1 MDVLDAVRELHL
13 NLLPVDWVDHLWS
26 KDFAGEKNIPDE
38 YDSQMPNVNYSFLM
52 DNLAEAIE
60 GWDSGHNSSN
70 MAFKKSWHTL
80 IKNNVEYKGLIC
92 LISVFLDIE
101 NKEPKKATYVLA
113 FSASRLYI
121 ALLSIPGSLACN
133 IFNDTLYDL
142 VLTIF
147 TNSFSL
153 IPKKSANKKNKK
165 KKQDRMEEDTDKDDS
180 VSELSEWDK
189 QDVLQRLTVMLDGLS
204 LCLRE
209 LSLKGED
216 ESLAL
221 TVKTLVKMTQLEWQT
236 NVFQHSPKPNTVGD
250 VILKSYN
257 VLQQLCNSD
266 HGEVELTIKTIMKF
280 FLPTLVINEENI
292 KMAGRSNFSSY
303 DNTIVFVSRLLDNFQ
318 KDALYGVKAVIQQ
331 LCVRM
336 PDKADIRVKA
346 IPQVV
351 QLLGF
356 LPYSA
361 FEDLILWIVSLAHS
375 DSVKYRICAI
385 EVIAKLLNVSD
396 IPYSSSLE
404 NSLNDND
411 VLNISVNY
419 GVENSQSKRQIK
431 LLYKFLVGAILSR
444 SLDASPIL
452 RSKCL
457 SIFGSLLLSDH
468 SEIKEIMRELFATP
482 HKGSGLSKA
491 ERCKSY
497 FDYQEYFSTNTSKLT
512 LPVNVLPSGHSILYH
527 TELFTKDEKVFV
539 RKNALQLICNVILYN
554 KFWLSSE
561 RLEILVASSRDISL
575 MIRKMIVK
583 SLTDILLLYP
593 SKVLV
598 ESWVHGVVSL
608 IADNDMKCQEKVIDL
623 VKSVI
628 LENLAVYEKTD
639 SPRTKLPWVVLSTIA
654 LMGKRILLKFACRTW
669 CINKSITKKTF
680 LTLQSHIGTENNF
693 AAWFFI
699 VCLTEFE
706 DFPSPGFLADYF
718 WENIHNH
725 EADETLSQLV
735 VEAVFLNWKGFDKN
749 TQNKLY
755 LELKKSLESYSVPL
769 FLISRYL
776 DMCFLTDRDQTKLWS
791 GHLVEVCEEYI
802 KKHIAPGCS
811 NKIAEGTL
819 CCCIHTLGD
828 ATHFQPGVSR
838 EVINYLANVIDPSLD
853 FIEDNHG
860 TIGKWCG
867 FVSDNVKAVTIVAL
881 GKICLQNHFIAK
893 KYATVFAHVLKE
905 DSKPAVKINAMAAL
919 TDLCVRFTS
928 VVEDNLGDMCV
939 MLKDKDVQV
948 RTHSLKLILQLIQE
962 DYLKPKGALFFYL
975 LIMLRDP
982 VISVREIIQAFFTN
996 MLLKRNGSIMCH
1008 YFIQA
1013 IFFFNDYLGS
1023 GSFNKR
1029 RLSAK
1034 ERMVFALAGASNFY
1048 DRGQIYKYMLSNMR
1062 DDHRFKLSNRI
1073 CSDILDAVTKR
1084 KIPLDRMGVSILKD
1098 ALFALACDEMRLENL
1113 RKVDDDASVKE
1124 SDEIGDIGGGE
1135 AVLGIAKKV
1144 FISQIVKANYV
1155 ESIVPTI
1162 TKLKRMLAALK
1173 SPLVRD
1179 LMICLRELMKDF
1191 KNEINDIFHADP
1203 ELAAEIA
1210 LDLKDVT
1217 EEEDQLSDP
1226 FAEFNVK
1233 EVRARC
1239 EQLSEMALCEK
1250 MGIVTPLK
1258 KMQSQSLSFLRPSSS
1273 GLVTQIQLPSSM
1285 GCNLPVRLTPPRGVD
1300 RNSFDQYS
1308 GSCSPSSS
1316 ISSRNSSEDSS
1327 EIPLSDSH
1335 SISPSF
1341 SMCSQERNCLDDE
1354 DDSPILGNSTQGKK
1368 RTSSEFSS
1376 PGGSAIGSGPIK
1388 PKKKVNRRKKK

>member
-1 MDVLDAVRELHL
+1 MDVLDAVGELHL
-13 NLLPVDWVDHLWS
+13 NLLPCDWVDSLWS
-26 KDFAGEKNIPDE
+26 NDFVGEKKIPED
-38 YDSQMPNVNYSFLM
+38 YDSQMPGVNYSVLM
-52 DNLAEAIE
+52 DNLAEAID

-70 MAFKKSWHTL
+70 MSFKKSWQTL
-80 IKNNVEYKGLIC
+80 IKNNVHYKGLMC
-92 LISVFLDIE
+92 MISIFIE
-101 NKEPKKATYVLA
+101 VETKESYSLA
-113 FSASRLYI
+113 LSASRLYFS
-121 ALLSIPGSLACN
+121 LLSVPGSLACN
-133 IFNDTLYDL
+133 IFNEILYDKAL
-142 VLTIF
+142 MTF
-147 TNSFSL
+147 TNSISL
-153 IPKKSANKKNKK
+153 IPKKSISKKAKK
-165 KKQDRMEEDTDKDDS
+165 KKHDKMEEDADKNDS
-180 VSELSEWDK
+180 VSELSENDK
-189 QDVLQRLTVMLDGLS
+189 QDVLQRLSVMLDGLS
-204 LCLRE
+204 TCLRE
-209 LSLKGED
+209 LSLNGED
-216 ESLAL
+216 ESLAQ
-221 TVKTLVKMTQLEWQT
+221 TVKILVKMTQLEWQT
-236 NVFQHSPKPNTVGD
+236 NVFQHSPKPNSVGD

-257 VLQQLCNSD
+257 VLLLLCNPD

-280 FLPTLVINEENI
+280 FLPTLVINEENV

-303 DNTIVFVSRLLDNFQ
+303 DNTIVFVSKLLRNFQ

-336 PDKADIRVKA
+336 PDKADIRMKA
-346 IPQVV
+346 IPLIA

-356 LPYSA
+356 LPYGA

-396 IPYSSSLE
+396 IPECGVSLE
-404 NSLNDND
+404 TNLNDD
-411 VLNISVNY
+411 VMNISINY
-419 GVENSQSKRQIK
+419 GVENSQSRRQIK

-468 SEIKEIMRELFATP
+468 LEIKEIMQELFASP
-482 HKGSGLSKA
+482 YKGSRLSKA
-491 ERCKSY
+491 ERCQSY
-497 FDYQEYFSTNTSKLT
+497 FDYQEYFSTNTSKLS
-512 LPVNVLPSGHSILYH
+512 LPVNVLPSGHSIMYH

-554 KFWLSSE
+554 KCWLSNE

-593 SKVLV
+593 SSKSLV
-598 ESWVHGVVSL
+598 QSWVHGVVSL
-608 IADNDMKCQEKVIDL
+608 IADNDMKCQEKVIEL
-623 VKSVI
+623 VRSVI
-628 LENLAVYEKTD
+628 LDNLATYEKTD
-639 SPRTKLPWVVLSTIA
+639 SPRSKLPWIVLSTIA
-654 LMGKRILLKFACRTW
+654 LTGKRILLKFACRTW

-680 LTLQSHIGTENNF
+680 LSLQSHIGTENNF

-718 WENIHNH
+718 LENIHNH
-725 EADETLSQLV
+725 VADETLSQLV
-735 VEAVFLNWKGFDKN
+735 VEAVFLNWKGFEFKA
-749 TQNKLY
+749 QEKLFFE
-755 LELKKSLESYSVPL
+755 LEKSLESYSVPL

-776 DMCFLTDRDQTKLWS
+776 DICFLTNRDKTKLWS
-791 GHLVEVCEEYI
+791 GHLVQVSERYL

-811 NKIAEGTL
+811 NKISEGTL

-828 ATHFQPGVSR
+828 AAHFQPGVSR
-838 EVINYLANVIDPSLD
+838 DVINYIANLIDPSLD
-853 FIEDNHG
+853 FTDG
-860 TIGKWCG
+860 TSGKWRG
-867 FVSDNVKAVTIVAL
+867 AVSDNVKAVSIVAL
-881 GKICLQNHFIAK
+881 GKVCLQDHFIAK
-893 KYATVFAHVLKE
+893 KYAIVFAHVLKE
-905 DSKPAVKINAMAAL
+905 DSKPSVKINAMAAL

-996 MLLKRNGSIMCH
+996 MLLKRNASIMCH

-1013 IFFFNDYLGS
+1013 IYFFNDYLGS

-1029 RLSAK
+1029 RLTAK
-1034 ERMVFALAGASNFY
+1034 ERMVFSMAGVTNFY

-1124 SDEIGDIGGGE
+1124 SDEVGDIGGGE

-1191 KNEINDIFHADP
+1191 KNEINDIFHSDP
-1203 ELAAEIA
+1203 EIAAEIA
-1210 LDLKDVT
+1210 LDLKDVS
-1217 EEEDQLSDP
+1217 EEEDQLSDT
-1226 FAEFNVK
+1226 FADFNVK

-1273 GLVTQIQLPSSM
+1273 ELVTQIQLPSSM
-1285 GCNLPVRLTPPRGVD
+1285 GCNLPVRHSPPRIHDKNKFD
-1300 RNSFDQYS
+1300 RNS
-1308 GSCSPSSS
+1308 GSCSPSSV
-1316 ISSRNSSEDSS
+1316 SSQHSSEDST
-1327 EIPLSDSH
+1327 EMPLSDSH
-1335 SISPSF
+1335 SLSPSF
-1341 SMCSQERNCLDDE
+1341 SPCSTEKKSLDKN
-1354 DDSPILGNSTQGKK
+1354 DSPNGDNSTHGKK
-1368 RTSSEFSS
+1368 RSSYESSS
-1376 PGGSAIGSGPIK
+1376 PGVSTVGSVPPIQ
-1388 PKKKVNRRKKK
+1388 PKKKAIRKRKK

>member
-1 MDVLDAVRELHL
+1 MDVLEAFRELHL
-13 NLLPVDWVDHLWS
+13 HLLPIDWVNHLWCN
-26 KDFAGEKNIPDE
+26 DFSGEKKIPDD
-38 YDSQMPNVNYSFLM
+38 YNLQMMDGNYFLLM
-52 DNLAEAIE
+52 DNLTEAIE
-60 GWDSGHNSSN
+60 GWDRDHNSSN
-70 MAFKKSWHTL
+70 VSYRKSWQTL
-80 IKNNVEYKGLIC
+80 LKNNVQYKGLMC
-92 LISVFLDIE
+92 LIRLFLDME
-101 NKEPKKATYVLA
+101 NKEINKANYLLA
-113 FSASRLYI
+113 CSSARLYLS
-121 ALLSIPGSLACN
+121 LLSIPGSLACN
-133 IFNDTLYDL
+133 IFNEIIYDKAL
-142 VLTIF
+142 MVF
-147 TNSFSL
+147 TNSLSFV
-153 IPKKSANKKNKK
+153 PKKNASKKSKK
-165 KKQDRMEEDTDKDDS
+165 KKPGFDANHDMMDDES
-180 VSELSEWDK
+180 VGELSEFEK
-189 QDVLQRLTVMLDGLS
+189 PDVLPMLSIMLDGLS
-204 LCLRE
+204 TCLRE
-209 LSLKGED
+209 LSLKDED
-216 ESLAL
+216 ESLAQ
-221 TVKTLVKMTQLEWQT
+221 TIKTLVKMTQLEWQT
-236 NVFQHSPKPNTVGD
+236 NVFQHDPKPDTVGN
-250 VILKSYN
+250 VILKSYG

-266 HGEVELTIKTIMKF
+266 HGEIEVTIKTIMKF

-303 DNTIVFVSRLLDNFQ
+303 DNTFLFINRLLRNFP

-346 IPQVV
+346 IPQIV
-351 QLLGF
+351 QLLGY
-356 LPYSA
+356 LPYDA

-375 DSVKYRICAI
+375 DSIKYRICAI
-385 EVIAKLLNVSD
+385 EVIAKLLDVSD
-396 IPYSSSLE
+396 LPDCGASTES
-404 NSLNDND
+404 NLNDND
-411 VLNISVNY
+411 LMNY
-419 GVENSQSKRQIK
+419 GIDKTQNKRQIK
-431 LLYKFLVGAILSR
+431 LLYKFLVGAVLSR
-444 SLDASPIL
+444 SLDASPVL

-468 SEIKEIMRELFATP
+468 PEIKEIMNGLFSMP
-482 HKGSGLSKA
+482 QKGSRVSKA
-491 ERCKSY
+491 EKCKSY
-497 FDYQEYFSTNTSKLT
+497 FDYQEYFSTNTAKLS
-512 LPVNVLPSGHSILYH
+512 LPVNVLPSGHSIMYH

-539 RKNALQLICNVILYN
+539 RKNALQLICNVILHN

-593 SKVLV
+593 SSKPLV
-598 ESWVHGVVSL
+598 QSWVHGVVSL
-608 IADNDMKCQEKVIDL
+608 IADNDMKCQEKVIEL
-623 VKSVI
+623 VRSVI
-628 LENLAVYEKTD
+628 LENLATYEKTD
-639 SPRTKLPWVVLSTIA
+639 DQRTKLPWIVLSTIA

-680 LTLQSHIGTENNF
+680 LSLQSHIGTENNF

-706 DFPSPGFLADYF
+706 DFPSPGLLADYF
-718 WENIHNH
+718 LENIHNH
-725 EADETLSQLV
+725 EADEVLSQLV
-735 VEAVFLNWKGFDKN
+735 VEAIFLNWKGFNLD
-749 TQNKLY
+749 TQEKLS

-776 DMCFLTDRDQTKLWS
+776 DICFLANKDRTKLWS
-791 GHLVEVCEEYI
+791 GDLVQLSEKYL

-811 NKIAEGTL
+811 NKTSEGIL
-819 CCCIHTLGD
+819 CCCLHTLGD
-828 ATHFQPGVSR
+828 AAHFHPGVSR
-838 EVINYLANVIDPSLD
+838 DVINYLANLIDPAFD
-853 FIEDNHG
+853 VTEDNQR
-860 TIGKWCG
+860 TSGKWCG
-867 FVSDNVKAVTIVAL
+867 LVSDNVKAVTIVAL
-881 GKICLQNHFIAK
+881 GKVCLQDHFIAK
-893 KYATVFAHVLKE
+893 KYAAVFANVLKE

-948 RTHSLKLILQLIQE
+948 RTQSLKLILRLIQE

-982 VISVREIIQAFFTN
+982 VVSVREIIQAFFTN
-996 MLLKRNGSIMCH
+996 MLLKKNASIMCH

-1013 IFFFNDYLGS
+1013 IFFFNDYMGS

-1034 ERMVFALAGASNFY
+1034 ERMVFSMSGVANFN

-1062 DDHRFKLSNRI
+1062 DDHRFKLCNRI

-1098 ALFALACDEMRLENL
+1098 ALFAMACDEMRLENL
-1113 RKVDDDASVKE
+1113 RKVDDDSSVKE

-1191 KNEINDIFHADP
+1191 KNEINDIFHSDP
-1203 ELAAEIA
+1203 EIAAEIA
-1210 LDLKDVT
+1210 LDLKDVS

-1226 FAEFNVK
+1226 FAEFSVN

-1250 MGIVTPLK
+1250 MGIVTPLRK
-1258 KMQSQSLSFLRPSSS
+1258 LHSQSLSLLRPSSEM
-1273 GLVTQIQLPSSM
+1273 VTKIQLPSLM
-1285 GCNLPVRLTPPRGVD
+1285 GCNLPVRQSLTK
-1300 RNSFDQYS
+1300 NQLDQNS
-1308 GSCSPSSS
+1308 GSCSPSS
-1316 ISSRNSSEDSS
+1316 ISSQNSSEDSS
-1327 EIPLSDSH
+1327 EVPLSDSN
-1335 SISPSF
+1335 SLSPSF
-1341 SMCSQERNCLDDE
+1341 SSSNGEKDN
-1354 DDSPILGNSTQGKK
+1354 SPSSEKSTHGKK
-1368 RTSSEFSS
+1368 QNSFETSS
-1376 PGGSAIGSGPIK
+1376 PGGSAKGFVPIK
-1388 PKKKVNRRKKK
+1388 PKKKAIRKKKK